1 MTMRPSIRPDRSL
14 IRPAVF
20 SGMALAILVA
30 AGLRWRAVDVPR
42 ANGTTRIAAEA
53 PVVAPSAIPE
63 AVSMP
68 AFPTSTPPRD
78 EPTSLTPREWA
89 AVEDRSAAASQ
100 PEQEAARM
108 ARYIAFQKTYFEW
121 RALARGQDPARR
133 DALGQQLLDG
143 LPTQVQQGDVAV
155 EQARAVQEEVLTA
168 RIPDAAQR
176 APLLAIEHERLPAPA
191 VPASAPQ
198 QAFH

>member
-1 MTMRPSIRPDRSL
+1 MRTGPHESRPRHL
-14 IRPAVF
+14 PWRRP
-20 SGMALAILVA
+20 
-30 AGLRWRAVDVPR
+30 RYPR
-42 ANGTTRIAAEA
+42 LYRFRRL
-53 PVVAPSAIPE
+53 PPSAR
-63 AVSMP
+63 
-68 AFPTSTPPRD
+68 PRD
-78 EPTSLTPREWA
+78 QPTSLAPREWA

-100 PEQEAARM
+100 PGQEAARI
-108 ARYIAFQKTYFEW
+108 ARYIAFQKTYLEW
-121 RALARGQDPARR
+121 RALARGQDPSRR

-155 EQARAVQEEVLTA
+155 EQARGVQEEVLTA